1 MKKKISL
8 LLMAF
13 AISVSL
19 LIPASAAAAPQLE
32 VDAETNSVTEGE
44 SFSVLINLEDN
55 PGFES
60 LQVDVLFD
68 TDILTCTKIVSGEL
82 LNQDGTLYGG
92 NKDNNG
98 KVTFAAINVDP
109 MEGDGNLVKLTFR
122 AVQTGSVD
130 ITAKTVRMISANER
144 ISAAEDCQTVRVLD
158 DSVPA
163 DPEETPELPDEIPE
177 EIPEEVPEE
186 VPAEVTFSDVPK
198 THWAYTYVQN
208 AVKNGLFSGIGNGMF
223 GPTMNVTRGMFVTT
237 LYSSAGSPDVELSN
251 FTDVPANAWYAKA
264 VAWASQQGI
273 VSGIGDNKF
282 GPDLPITREQ
292 IALILFNYADGVSP
306 GTELFVRMAYP
317 DAKDIHD
324 WALTA
329 FTWAM
334 NKELISG
341 KSGNLLDPLATATR
355 AEVAVIMQNFVN
367 LSK

>member
-1 MKKKISL
+1 MKKKFSLIILALALSIS
-8 LLMAF
+8 M
-13 AISVSL
+13 
-19 LIPASAAAAPQLE
+19 LIPAWAAGSAQLN
-32 VDAETNSVTEGE
+32 VSAEYTSVEKGD
-44 SFSVLINLEDN
+44 SFSVFIQMENN

-68 TDILTCTKIVSGEL
+68 TDLLTCTKVKAADIL
-82 LNQDGTLYGG
+82 TQDGVLYAG
-92 NKDNNG
+92 NKDNDG

-109 MEGDGNLVKLTFR
+109 IEGDGDLVELTFR
-122 AVQTGSVD
+122 ALQSGDVD
-130 ITAKTVRMISANER
+130 ITARTVRMISDGER
-144 ISAAEDCQTVRVLD
+144 ATAAEDTQNIEIEAPSQPLP
-158 DSVPA
+158 PA
-163 DPEETPELPDEIPE
+163 EEPEEEPEELPAETPE
-177 EIPEEVPEE
+177 
-186 VPAEVTFSDVPK
+186 VPAAPAAVEFSDVPP

-208 AVKNGLFSGIGNGMF
+208 AVKNGLFSGIGNGLF
-223 GPTMNVTRGMFVTT
+223 GPAMSVTRGMFVTT

-273 VSGIGDNKF
+273 VSGIGNNKF
-282 GPDLPITREQ
+282 GPDMPITREQ

-306 GTELFVRMAYP
+306 GTEMFVRMAYP

-334 NKELISG
+334 NKDLISG
-341 KSGNLLDPLATATR
+341 KTGNILDPLATATR